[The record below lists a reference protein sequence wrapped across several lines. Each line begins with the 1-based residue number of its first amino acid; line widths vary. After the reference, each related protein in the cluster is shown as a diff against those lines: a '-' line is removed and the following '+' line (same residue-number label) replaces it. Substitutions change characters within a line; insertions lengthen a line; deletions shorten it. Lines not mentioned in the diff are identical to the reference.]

1 MHPRAQAGAQPSASG
16 GLRPAAPR
24 ATWAC
29 RAGSGRDGVLL
40 GAGTTPPVPERGGKD
55 GRGCRGPGRQAS
67 PPPRCLQGWVV
78 ILWDHRGAA
87 LGLGPTG
94 PAPPSSECGSVHAFL
109 KCREPNPLPSLLPWA
124 LGRSY
129 CLQSSP
135 AVASSS
141 PEAPSCLLSSGLC
154 SGTCGPPLGRAGA
167 AQAGPRALA
176 VRRRAPQGCFL
187 PRGPLT
193 RTGRLQEGPA
203 VSLRAESCPGRLAVR
218 RAPSSC
224 PLV

>member
-16 GLRPAAPR
+16 GLCPAVPR
-24 ATWAC
+24 ASWAC
-29 RAGSGRDGVLL
+29 RAGPGRAGVLL

-55 GRGCRGPGRQAS
+55 GRGYRGRGRQAS
-67 PPPRCLQGWVV
+67 PPPRRLQGWAV

-94 PAPPSSECGSVHAFL
+94 LAPPSSEYGSVHAFL
-109 KCREPNPLPSLLPWA
+109 KCREPNPLPSLLPRA

-141 PEAPSCLLSSGLC
+141 PEAPSCLLRSGLC
-154 SGTCGPPLGRAGA
+154 SGACERPLGRAGA

-176 VRRRAPQGCFL
+176 AAEKGTPGMLPAPWPSHQDRQAPG
-187 PRGPLT
+187 G
-193 RTGRLQEGPA
+193 TGSFPA
-203 VSLRAESCPGRLAVR
+203 G
-218 RAPSSC
+218 
-224 PLV
+224 